1 MLTLANMME
10 NGLLKAAVYKT
21 FALADMAASWS
32 GSGRTVGKVIVTV

>member
-21 FALADMAASWS
+21 FALADMGCILKWK
-32 GSGRTVGKVIVTV
+32 GRTVGKVIVTV

>member
-21 FALADMAASWS
+21 FALADMAASILKWKRNS
-32 GSGRTVGKVIVTV
+32 W

>member
-21 FALADMAASWS
+21 FALADMVAAS
-32 GSGRTVGKVIVTV
+32 

>member
-21 FALADMAASWS
+21 FALADMAAAHLE
-32 GSGRTVGKVIVTV
+32 VEAEEQLVK